1 MDLATARA
9 LKEQVA
15 QEIVRPR
22 LAELWLATRAVRAV
36 GVRRLTQARPGVALG
51 LARGAEPGTYELAV
65 RLQRRTAA
73 LDETLQAGIQR
84 VAGPSVQID
93 YIGTV
98 FKGARAARRAQPGTA
113 AATRPWYQQRQ
124 RPLRI
129 GCSCGH
135 VNVTAGT
142 LGAFGTHVAS
152 GQAVILSNNHVLANE
167 NKARQGDPILQP
179 GAYDGGKRGSDAVAH
194 LLDHVALRPGMNNE
208 VDAAIA
214 ALQPGVPFE
223 PTLLTDAPA
232 AWAGLRETPVE
243 PGEPV
248 FKLGRTTGLTRGV
261 VSAIEVDDVVVSY
274 ERGELGFDRQTEI
287 SSAEQGRPF
296 SSGGDSGSV
305 IFDMQGRAFGLLFA
319 GSDQGGH
326 NDLGVTYANDLRR
339 VAELLGVK
347 LGGPAG
353 VH

>member
-1 MDLATARA
+1 
-9 LKEQVA
+9 
-15 QEIVRPR
+15 
-22 LAELWLATRAVRAV
+22 
-36 GVRRLTQARPGVALG
+36 
-51 LARGAEPGTYELAV
+51 
-65 RLQRRTAA
+65 
-73 LDETLQAGIQR
+73 
-84 VAGPSVQID
+84 
-93 YIGTV
+93 
-98 FKGARAARRAQPGTA
+98 
-113 AATRPWYQQRQ
+113 
-124 RPLRI
+124 
-129 GCSCGH
+129 
-135 VNVTAGT
+135 
-142 LGAFGTHVAS
+142 
-152 GQAVILSNNHVLANE
+152 
-167 NKARQGDPILQP
+167 
-179 GAYDGGKRGSDAVAH
+179 VAH
-194 LLDHVALRPGMNNE
+194 LLDHVALLPGMNNE

-214 ALQPGVPFE
+214 ALQPDVPFE

-353 VH
+353 AH